1 MKVAAA
7 KQFSLPNQNGVLYI
21 QTFNEVCKITK
32 EKNRQKGGTLILE
45 GKNVKYYLYDYNS
58 VANRGPLAMFACPQ
72 CNHRDYKVH
81 SKEIIISESISNVL
95 GWIAN
100 STNLS
105 RSKTRI
111 STCIKCGA
119 DISEMCKEI
128 GDLHANVFSGATNS
142 TRQKIIDM
150 FG

>member
-1 MKVAAA
+1 MKIAAA
-7 KQFSLPNQNGVLYI
+7 KQFSLPNPNGVLYI

-72 CNHRDYKVH
+72 CNHRNYKVH
-81 SKEIIISESISNVL
+81 SKEITINESISTVL
-95 GWIAN
+95 GWVAN

-105 RSKTRI
+105 RTKKRI

-119 DISEMCKEI
+119 DVSEMCKDI
-128 GDLHANVFSGATNS
+128 GDLHANVFGVMNNANK
-142 TRQKIIDM
+142 QKITDM